1 MQRSISHQNTVDTL
15 GYILF
20 FIVYSSLS
28 SIYPI
33 LPPMFAVL
41 FVLFS
46 RALDNKDTLYI
57 VLVSFCLVIFEA
69 NNGYILFSSII
80 YFYIVYKFIIPKITQ
95 NFSCHECIKIS
106 NLLLAY
112 VGYFL
117 FLTLIS
123 NIFLLTT
130 PEISYY
136 IVNYIVIEFFLV
148 SLL

>member
-1 MQRSISHQNTVDTL
+1 MQRSISHQNTVDTI

-136 IVNYIVIEFFLV
+136 IVYYIVIEFFLV